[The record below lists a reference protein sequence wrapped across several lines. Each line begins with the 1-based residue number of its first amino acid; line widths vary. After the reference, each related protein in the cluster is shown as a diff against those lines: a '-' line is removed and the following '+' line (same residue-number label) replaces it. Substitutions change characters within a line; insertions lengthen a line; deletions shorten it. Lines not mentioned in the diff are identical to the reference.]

1 MIFYF
6 SGTGNSQFVA
16 KQIESHIN
24 DEIISINYY
33 MKKDKQNLFKSE
45 RPLVFILP
53 TYAWR
58 MPKIVEQWIR
68 KTKFEGNKDAYF
80 ILTCGD
86 DVGNAGTYAKK
97 LCEEIGL
104 VFQGLAPIIMP
115 ENYLL
120 MFPTPDES
128 QSQIILEKAKPHIKL
143 IAKQIQN
150 REKFSEDTIS
160 IKSKLLSGPVNLLF
174 YPFFVHDKG
183 FIVMDNCISCN
194 RCVRNC
200 PLNNIELI
208 GGKPVWNGNCTHCV
222 ACIASCPTKAI
233 EYKNASKG
241 RHRHY
246 IMEE

>member
-16 KQIESHIN
+16 KQIASHIN
-24 DEIISINYY
+24 DKIISINHYL
-33 MKKDKQNLFKSE
+33 KKDEQNVFKSE
-45 RPLVFILP
+45 CPLVFVMP

-68 KTKFEGNKDAYF
+68 KTQFEGSKDAYF

-97 LCEEIGL
+97 LCTEIGL
-104 VFQGLAPIIMP
+104 QFRGLAPMIMP

-120 MFPTPDES
+120 MFPTPDQS
-128 QSQIILEKAKPHIKL
+128 QCQIILEKAKPHINL
-143 IAKQIQN
+143 LAEHIQN
-150 REKFSEDTIS
+150 REQFSEYTIS
-160 IKSKLLSGPVNLLF
+160 IKSKFLSGPVNLLF
-174 YPFFVHDKG
+174 YPIFVHDRG
-183 FIVMDNCISCN
+183 FTVMDNCISCN
-194 RCVRNC
+194 KCVHNC

-208 GGKPVWNGNCTHCV
+208 GGKPIWKGNCTHCV
-222 ACIASCPTKAI
+222 SCIAGCPTKAI
-233 EYKNASKG
+233 EYKSASKG

-246 IMEE
+246 IME